1 MSKQGVKYSRQLAI
15 NETSSRRQIDQLEL
29 FINDRGVDP
38 EINEYKKSLYSFS
51 VAHAVIFDGLSLACN
66 TFLDEKWQD
75 VTGEWHDIIG
85 RRNDKTETHYRL
97 FAPEHIIQEIFTGPY
112 SDKWPEFRNQL
123 LKLAY
128 KNDEKKKLVID
139 KKHFIIDAP
148 IKVTPWYEKDDM
160 SKIINLSP
168 RRKGKGKGETGKI
181 EREKT
186 GERETGNAK
195 GRIVG
200 FSIEFFKPLFAPL
213 LELNSKKETGKN
225 YFFTPPYF
233 QLKIE
238 RLFENYI
245 SVIDGIIN
253 DAKRQKAGNV
263 LEMQIKKQNTLKILK
278 TVLPE
283 DVRSFY
289 MALLLRDNHR
299 GEYITINDF
308 IDFINGI
315 WPGLIRTNKD
325 GEYILLPRDYNEAIE
340 KINLA
345 IGHLK
350 LLAHNAD
357 LDGGQIVPLEIMAGD
372 KFTRATNKQRIKCI
386 KKHTLFSQYKF
397 EELTYFITRPD
408 KAIDLPMMPYNQ
420 AEQSENKQDTLF

>member
-15 NETSSRRQIDQLEL
+15 NETSTRRQIDQLEL
-29 FINDRGVDP
+29 FINDRESDP
-38 EINEYKKSLYSFS
+38 EITEYKKSLYSFS
-51 VAHAVIFDGLSLACN
+51 IAHSVIFDGLSLAC
-66 TFLDEKWQD
+66 TSLFDKQWQD
-75 VTGEWHDIIG
+75 AAGEWHDLIG
-85 RRNDKTETHYRL
+85 RQNDKTETHYRL

-112 SDKWPEFRNQL
+112 SDKWTEFRNQL
-123 LKLAY
+123 LKFAY
-128 KNDEKKKLVID
+128 KKDEKKKLVID

-148 IKVTPWYEKDDM
+148 IKVTPWYEKDNM
-160 SKIINLSP
+160 SKIANLSP
-168 RRKGKGKGETGKI
+168 RRKGKGKGETGKT

-213 LELNSKKETGKN
+213 LEMNSKKETGKN

-245 SVIDGIIN
+245 SVIDGVIN
-253 DAKRQKAGNV
+253 EAKRQKADNV
-263 LEMQIKKQNTLKILK
+263 LELQIKKQNTLKILK

-283 DVRSFY
+283 DVRNFY
-289 MALLLRDNHR
+289 IALLLRDNHR

-315 WPGLIRTNKD
+315 WPKLIKTNRD
-325 GEYILLPRDYNEAIE
+325 GGTVLYPAEYSEAIE

-357 LDGGQIVPLEIMAGD
+357 MDGGQIVPLEIMAGD
-372 KFTRATNKQRIKCI
+372 EFTRAKNKQRIKCI
-386 KKHTLFSQYKF
+386 KKQTLFSQYKL
-397 EELTYFITRPD
+397 EGLTNFITRPD
-408 KAIDLPMMPYNQ
+408 KALDLPLMPYNQ
-420 AEQSENKQDTLF
+420 PEQSENKQDTLF